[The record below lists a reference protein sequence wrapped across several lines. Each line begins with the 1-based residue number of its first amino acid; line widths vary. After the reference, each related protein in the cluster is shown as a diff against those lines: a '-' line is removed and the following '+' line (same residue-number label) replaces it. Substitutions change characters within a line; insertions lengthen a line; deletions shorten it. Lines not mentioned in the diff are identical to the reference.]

1 MKPAFAKADKY
12 SFETHVETL
21 IRFIICIL
29 VVLFTLPSQG
39 QTLRGTVV
47 DGTSGKAL
55 SAVAVFN
62 GSNKQYAYSDTKGS
76 FSISAKKGDQVSFSF
91 VGYKT
96 QVKTVPAAIGTAVMR
111 IELFPL
117 SYELEEF
124 VYHPLYTP
132 YQQDSIARKSTYQR
146 ALARQHGGSVMSPVT
161 FLAERLSKRSQQI
174 FRFQKSFNYWE
185 DQKFIE
191 SRYSS
196 ELVQQLTGLKG
207 DTLAYFM
214 NANPMPYDYA
224 RVASELELKI
234 WIREH
239 FREWQKNP
247 HYPSDLPPVDSATV
261 DSQ

>member
-1 MKPAFAKADKY
+1 M
-12 SFETHVETL
+12 
-21 IRFIICIL
+21 IRFIISIL
-29 VVLFTLPSQG
+29 AVLFALPSSAQA
-39 QTLRGTVV
+39 LHGTVI
-47 DGTSGKAL
+47 DGVSGKPL

-62 GSNKQYAYSDTKGS
+62 SSNKQYAYTDIKGT
-76 FSISAKKGDQVSFSF
+76 FSISANKGDQVTFSL

-96 QVKTVPAAIGTAVMR
+96 QQKNVPAAIGSPVMH

-124 VYHPLYTP
+124 IYHPIYTP
-132 YQQDSIARKSTYQR
+132 YQMDSMERKSTYQR
-146 ALARQHGGSVMSPVT
+146 ALAREHGGSVMSPVT

-185 DQKFIE
+185 DEKFIE
-191 SRYSS
+191 SRYAPP
-196 ELVQQLTGLKG
+196 LVQKLTGLQG

-247 HYPSDLPPVDSATV
+247 HYPSNPPVADSTGLNRR
-261 DSQ
+261 

>member
-1 MKPAFAKADKY
+1 MKFIPK
-12 SFETHVETL
+12 SL
-21 IRFIICIL
+21 IRFITSIL
-29 VVLFTLPSQG
+29 AILLALPSYA

-47 DGTSGKAL
+47 DGTSGTPL
-55 SAVAVFN
+55 SAVAIFN
-62 GSNKQYAYSDTKGS
+62 SSNKQYVYTDIKGA
-76 FSISAKKGDQVSFSF
+76 FSISANKGDQVTFSLIGF
-91 VGYKT
+91 KI
-96 QVKTVPAAIGTAVMR
+96 QQKNVPAAIGTPVMR

-124 VYHPLYTP
+124 VYHPVYTP
-132 YQQDSIARKSTYQR
+132 YQIDSMERKSTYQR
-146 ALARQHGGSVMSPVT
+146 ALARVHGGSVMSPVT

-185 DQKFIE
+185 GQKFIE
-191 SRYSS
+191 SRYAP

-224 RVASELELKI
+224 RVASELELKM

-239 FREWQKNP
+239 FRDWQKNP
-247 HYPSDLPPVDSATV
+247 HYPSGLPPADSATV
-261 DSQ
+261 DSR